1 MLREYSGASATH
13 GHALGIL
20 VFWGYLWDTGDA
32 LEEASAQHLGFVG
45 SAMVSSCSLGPILAG
60 SGLQFPLPAS
70 DTG

>member
-1 MLREYSGASATH
+1 MLREYSGAPATH
-13 GHALGIL
+13 GLALGIL
-20 VFWGYLWDTGDA
+20 VFWGYLCNA